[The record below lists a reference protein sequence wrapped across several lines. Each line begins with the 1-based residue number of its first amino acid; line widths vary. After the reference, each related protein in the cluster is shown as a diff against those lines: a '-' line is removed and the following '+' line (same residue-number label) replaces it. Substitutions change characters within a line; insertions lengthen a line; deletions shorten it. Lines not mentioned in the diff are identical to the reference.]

1 MSTTSV
7 CFAVTESTVAAAGV
21 AVYIHNHLSADIWT
35 CPGDSSQFELLW
47 VRVQAQ
53 RHEVVIDA
61 LYHPPKPLYKPTALL
76 DYIVDA
82 LTAVFPKTTIFLAGD
97 FNSLDDSTLVSL
109 TALSSVVTGYSLP
122 TQKRKAIIACAGQRP
137 LQPLNKTRQRLVFRR
152 RSPTQHVVFLE
163 HVSQL
168 NIELDTTLPC

>member
-1 MSTTSV
+1 MYR
-7 CFAVTESTVAAAGV
+7 AAALTKPHVVEHLAADLIGYKADVAVISETHLKKKRVDHNLYVNDFSLFRRDRVDRRGGGV
-21 AVYIHNHLSADIWT
+21 AVYIHNHLSADMWT

-61 LYHPPKPLYKPTALL
+61 LYHPPKPLHKPTALL

-82 LTAVFPKTTIFLAGD
+82 LTAVFPKTIFLAGD

-122 TQKRKAIIACAGQRP
+122 T
-137 LQPLNKTRQRLVFRR
+137 
-152 RSPTQHVVFLE
+152 
-163 HVSQL
+163 
-168 NIELDTTLPC
+168 